1 MNLKIKALVHTV
13 CLIVGTIAVSL
24 GVTYIGSLLTR
35 DQVGWILASAVVGLF
50 IYLVYGI
57 MLSRLEYQA
66 TVEKL
71 NQSVGE

>member
-13 CLIVGTIAVSL
+13 GLIVGIIAVSL
-24 GVTYIGSLLTR
+24 GLNYIGSLLTHE
-35 DQVGWILASAVVGLF
+35 QVMWIMASATGGLF

-57 MLSRLEYQA
+57 TLSRLEYQA

-71 NQSVGE
+71 NQPVDQ

>member
-13 CLIVGTIAVSL
+13 GLIVGIIAVSL
-24 GVTYIGSLLTR
+24 GLNYIGSLLTR
-35 DQVGWILASAVVGLF
+35 DQVGWIVASVFGGVF

-57 MLSRLEYQA
+57 TLSRLEYRA

>member
-1 MNLKIKALVHTV
+1 MNLKIKALIHTV
-13 CLIVGTIAVSL
+13 GAFIIVGA
-24 GVTYIGSLLTR
+24 GAPYIGSVLTHE
-35 DQVGWILASAVVGLF
+35 QVMWIMASVVGGLF

-57 MLSRLEYQA
+57 TLSRLEYQA